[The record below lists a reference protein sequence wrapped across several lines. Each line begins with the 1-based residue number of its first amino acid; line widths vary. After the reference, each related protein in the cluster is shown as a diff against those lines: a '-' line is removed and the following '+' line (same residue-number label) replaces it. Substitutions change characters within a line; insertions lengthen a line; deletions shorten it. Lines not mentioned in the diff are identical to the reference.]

1 MTSLL
6 CEGAVKAWFK
16 DADGVLVVVS
26 LDVDQNDEATPCFDW
41 QRDVL
46 MWDEFIPPALTVS
59 GRMALCLL
67 MDRMTCLVRLDP

>member
-26 LDVDQNDEATPCFDW
+26 LDVDQNDEATPCLNW
-41 QRDVL
+41 HARVV
-46 MWDEFIPPALTVS
+46 WDEFIPPALTVS